1 MFAVKIAQSGGL
13 QGAASV
19 ASIAAA
25 AGIELYGGTMLEG
38 AAGTMAS
45 AQLFSTF
52 DSLKWGTELFGPL
65 LLTEEILVEPL
76 RYADFKL
83 HLPAAPGLGITFDWY
98 ASNGCDATPADPHT
112 TTETGTQMNKQAI
125 DALLKTFD
133 DAAEKPGNPRV
144 RAIVNRIVK
153 DICYTIEDFDVQPSE
168 FWTALNYLNEA
179 GREFGLIAAA
189 SASSASSTCAW
200 TKPRKRP
207 ASRAARRARSK
218 GRCMSPVRRN
228 RSAMR
233 VSTTAPIRA
242 RR

>member
-76 RYADFKL
+76 RYADF
-83 HLPAAPGLGITFDWY
+83 AAPAGSARPRHHLRLGPHRT
-98 ASNGCDATPADPHT
+98 DATRRPLIPT
-112 TTETGTQMNKQAI
+112 RQPKPETQMNKQAI

-133 DAAEKPGNPRV
+133 DAAEK
-144 RAIVNRIVK
+144 RATRA
-153 DICYTIEDFDVQPSE
+153 C
-168 FWTALNYLNEA
+168 A
-179 GREFGLIAAA
+179 R
-189 SASSASSTCAW
+189 SSTG
-200 TKPRKRP
+200 
-207 ASRAARRARSK
+207 S
-218 GRCMSPVRRN
+218 
-228 RSAMR
+228 
-233 VSTTAPIRA
+233 
-242 RR
+242 